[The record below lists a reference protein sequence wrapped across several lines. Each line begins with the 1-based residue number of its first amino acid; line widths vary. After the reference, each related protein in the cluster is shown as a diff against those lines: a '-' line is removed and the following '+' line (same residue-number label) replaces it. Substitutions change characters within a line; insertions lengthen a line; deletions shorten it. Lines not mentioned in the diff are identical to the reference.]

1 MKDKESVFLNSDINK
16 LFYKYLINSVLGML
30 AVSFC
35 ILADTMFIGQGIGS
49 DGLAALNIC
58 IPIFNLFN
66 GLGLLFGMGG
76 ATALSISRG
85 KGEIVESQRI
95 FTKSIIIAILVGI
108 TLSTLGKIF
117 TEKIGYILGANIS
130 NIYMVKEY
138 LSGVLIFSFSYI
150 LAHTTSAFIRND
162 HNPRLAMIATV
173 TSGLSNVI
181 LDYLLIF
188 IFDMGIK
195 GAGLATSIAS
205 LINLLILLTHFI
217 SKKCSLRFIKFKIN
231 VKDIP
236 RILFNGLPSFIVEI
250 SSGIVIFIFNLKLL
264 NIVGNIG
271 VSAYSIIAN
280 VSLVAAAIFTGISQ
294 AMQPIIS
301 VNYGANKIDRVK
313 RVRKKGLKTSIIVGL
328 SFYIIGI
335 LFPQFI
341 VGVFTSEKGQ
351 IVDITVNAIR
361 YYFLAFIFMG
371 INIVNGAYYQSM
383 EHRILSNAISLS
395 RGIILIIIGIT
406 ILPVFL
412 GVNGVWLS
420 AVFAEVLT
428 LIITCLYVYKKKM
441 TLI

>member
-1 MKDKESVFLNSDINK
+1 MKDKQSVFLNSDINK

-150 LAHTTSAFIRND
+150 LAHTTSSFIRND

-188 IFDMGIK
+188 IFNMGIK

-231 VKDIP
+231 VKDIS

-313 RVRKKGLKTSIIVGL
+313 RVRKKGMKTSIMVGL

-341 VGVFTSEKGQ
+341 VGMFTSEKGQ

-383 EHRILSNAISLS
+383 EHRILSNSISLS

-428 LIITCLYVYKKKM
+428 LIITYIYVYKKK
-441 TLI
+441 

>member
-1 MKDKESVFLNSDINK
+1 MKDKQSVFLNSDINK

-150 LAHTTSAFIRND
+150 LAHTTSSFIRND

-188 IFDMGIK
+188 IFNMGIK

-231 VKDIP
+231 VKDIS

-313 RVRKKGLKTSIIVGL
+313 RVRKKAMKTSIMVGL

-341 VGVFTSEKGQ
+341 VGMFTSEKGQ

-383 EHRILSNAISLS
+383 EHRILSNSISLS

-428 LIITCLYVYKKKM
+428 LNITCLYVYKKK
-441 TLI
+441 

>member
-1 MKDKESVFLNSDINK
+1 MKDKQSVFLNSDINK

-138 LSGVLIFSFSYI
+138 LSCVLIFSFSYI
-150 LAHTTSAFIRND
+150 LAHTTSSFIRND

-188 IFDMGIK
+188 IFNMGIK

-231 VKDIP
+231 VKDIS

-313 RVRKKGLKTSIIVGL
+313 RVRKKGMKTSIIVGL

-341 VGVFTSEKGQ
+341 VGMFTSEKGQ

-383 EHRILSNAISLS
+383 EHRILSNSISLS

-428 LIITCLYVYKKKM
+428 LIITYIYVYKKK
-441 TLI
+441 

>member
-231 VKDIP
+231 VKDIS

-395 RGIILIIIGIT
+395 RGIILIVIGIT
-406 ILPVFL
+406 ILPIFL

-428 LIITCLYVYKKKM
+428 LIITYIYVYKKK
-441 TLI
+441 

>member
-1 MKDKESVFLNSDINK
+1 MKDKQSVFLNSDINK

-231 VKDIP
+231 VKDIS

-280 VSLVAAAIFTGISQ
+280 VSLVVAAIFTGISQ

-383 EHRILSNAISLS
+383 EHRILSNSISLS

-428 LIITCLYVYKKKM
+428 LIITYIYVYKKK
-441 TLI
+441 

>member
-1 MKDKESVFLNSDINK
+1 MKDKQSVFLNSDINK

-150 LAHTTSAFIRND
+150 LAHTTSSCIRND

-188 IFDMGIK
+188 IFNMGIK

-205 LINLLILLTHFI
+205 LINLSILLTHFI

-231 VKDIP
+231 IKDIS

-313 RVRKKGLKTSIIVGL
+313 RVRKKGMKTSVMVGL

-341 VGVFTSEKGQ
+341 VGMFTSEKGQ

-361 YYFLAFIFMG
+361 YYFLTFIFMG
-371 INIVNGAYYQSM
+371 INIVNGAYYQSI

-428 LIITCLYVYKKKM
+428 LIITCLYVYKKK
-441 TLI
+441 

>member
-231 VKDIP
+231 VKDIS

-428 LIITCLYVYKKKM
+428 LIITCLYVYKKK
-441 TLI
+441 

>member
-231 VKDIP
+231 VKDIS

-313 RVRKKGLKTSIIVGL
+313 RVRKKGMKTSIIVGL

-341 VGVFTSEKGQ
+341 VGMFTSEKGQ

-383 EHRILSNAISLS
+383 EHRILSNSISLS

-428 LIITCLYVYKKKM
+428 LIITYIYVYKKK
-441 TLI
+441 

>member
-1 MKDKESVFLNSDINK
+1 MKDKQSVFLNSDINK

-150 LAHTTSAFIRND
+150 LAHTTSSFIRND

-188 IFDMGIK
+188 IFNMGIK

-231 VKDIP
+231 VKDIS

-313 RVRKKGLKTSIIVGL
+313 RVRKKAMKTSIMVGL

-341 VGVFTSEKGQ
+341 VGMFTSEKGQ

-383 EHRILSNAISLS
+383 EHRILSNSISLS

-428 LIITCLYVYKKKM
+428 LIITYIYVYKKK
-441 TLI
+441 

>member
-150 LAHTTSAFIRND
+150 LAHTTSSFIRND

-231 VKDIP
+231 VKDIS

-406 ILPVFL
+406 ILPIFL

-428 LIITCLYVYKKKM
+428 LIITYIC
-441 TLI
+441 I

>member
-188 IFDMGIK
+188 IFNMGIK

-231 VKDIP
+231 VKDIS

-406 ILPVFL
+406 ILPIFL

-428 LIITCLYVYKKKM
+428 LIITYIYVYKKK
-441 TLI
+441 

>member
-231 VKDIP
+231 VKDIS

-383 EHRILSNAISLS
+383 EHRILSNVISLS

-406 ILPVFL
+406 ILPIFL

-428 LIITCLYVYKKKM
+428 LIITYIYVYKKK
-441 TLI
+441 

>member
-1 MKDKESVFLNSDINK
+1 MKDKQSVFLNSDINK

-150 LAHTTSAFIRND
+150 LAHTTSSFIRND

-188 IFDMGIK
+188 IFNMGIK

-231 VKDIP
+231 VKDIS

-313 RVRKKGLKTSIIVGL
+313 RVRKKGMKTSIMVGL

-341 VGVFTSEKGQ
+341 VGLFTSEKGQ

-383 EHRILSNAISLS
+383 EHRILSNSISLS

-428 LIITCLYVYKKKM
+428 LIITYIY
-441 TLI
+441 I

>member
-231 VKDIP
+231 VKDIS

-406 ILPVFL
+406 ILPIFL

-428 LIITCLYVYKKKM
+428 LIITYIYVYKKK
-441 TLI
+441 

>member
-1 MKDKESVFLNSDINK
+1 MKDKQSVFLNSDINK

-49 DGLAALNIC
+49 DGLTALNIC

-108 TLSTLGKIF
+108 ILSTLGKIF

-150 LAHTTSAFIRND
+150 LAHTTSSFIRND

-188 IFDMGIK
+188 IFNMGIK

-231 VKDIP
+231 IKDIS
-236 RILFNGLPSFIVEI
+236 RILFNGLPSFIIEI

-313 RVRKKGLKTSIIVGL
+313 RVRKKGMKTSVMVGL

-341 VGVFTSEKGQ
+341 VGMFTSEKGQ

-361 YYFLAFIFMG
+361 YYFLTFIFMG

-428 LIITCLYVYKKKM
+428 LIITYIYVYKKK
-441 TLI
+441 